1 METDDLKL
9 SLDYDQAV
17 ALNEVIDREQ
27 KLYSS
32 DPSITPVRI
41 TTLRLLQQPIAHFVS
56 KHS

>member
-1 METDDLKL
+1 MKTDDLKL

-41 TTLRLLQQPIAHFVS
+41 STLRLLQQPIANFIS